1 MGTETTRGKLDHIL
15 TRIYFK
21 KSETLFIEF
30 DTCVCIYITVDDGG
44 GEMRFLFLPHCEI
57 LHVKCHFAFSGYV
70 WVSFFVNQFGGRG
83 SLRTANLIVVCIFAA
98 KHAAQP
104 RHQPNFFFCYHGK
117 QCCIFSNHH
126 NACFFTEL
134 HTLQI
139 YFTVTSEEILKEKSF
154 LKLLNVVSCDRFFS
168 LPDF

>member
-98 KHAAQP
+98 KHAA
-104 RHQPNFFFCYHGK
+104 
-117 QCCIFSNHH
+117 
-126 NACFFTEL
+126 
-134 HTLQI
+134 
-139 YFTVTSEEILKEKSF
+139 
-154 LKLLNVVSCDRFFS
+154 
-168 LPDF
+168 